1 MAQNTN
7 VEKKVKILQ
16 PNEALS
22 QQIFEPQSIIIQEN
36 TKISQLILVHEGEI
50 AYLEPS
56 RKNYLFVIPVKNFIP
71 AFSFIFSAEKYPLMV
86 VTTKQSKI
94 SAFPVSSANGIQ
106 NVILGNLNIGLMALH
121 SLDKE
126 SNYIL
131 TVYQKLND
139 FYKLINKYIINLS
152 ICYYKLQPNLIDN
165 LKEKEDVLDKNLLI
179 IKENVQKFLEHNTIP
194 KFLNY
199 NWLLQNNYTE
209 ELDSSFD
216 YESYL
221 FEYSF
226 LKRVISLPLEL
237 QTNIYKNNIK
247 IMEDIA
253 KKCNILQNQ
262 ILKEIG
268 ILTTEINRNLDIII
282 KGEYSFI
289 EKFNIILDLFDSNE
303 IEVSQKEFYDILRYI
318 MDGFEQIALFYQ
330 KAFYRKLT
338 VPTFFN
344 KIKERV
350 EREKTKIEEDKKE
363 KATQSVQVTSD
374 NQAIFDDL
382 KDSAQKI
389 LNYCEIPT
397 DESKRV
403 LQSLEALRNSKN
415 PLESE
420 PDIRKLRKPINETFW
435 KAYQKAYLKYRN
447 ARGNVPKYISLFLN
461 YGFFDEKFL
470 EQEHLMELN
479 DLVDTTDKTKKEFS
493 IMYAVE
499 WLDRI
504 YEKKEL
510 PSINELG
517 QTYFEILKLE
527 NPSLKVKKIEQFPPD
542 VDSPE
547 KRIEYE
553 IKNFISTNAK
563 LVSGAPTTYLAVL
576 TKYHIIA
583 PSLKDLFVTRESLSQ
598 ELDKL
603 LQIDYSAF
611 YREIVLNDE
620 KRKIFKEFVMINV
633 YPHMILLPS
642 IGNRS
647 MMWQELEDPRRKET
661 PARFTFPIFCTGDL
675 FNLIA
680 EATGAFRWEIQKTIL
695 GHDYNNIG
703 IPSLTSEYI
712 DYIQFYHKNREL
724 SDEQKEKIKQ
734 DFKNLRDDRAK
745 FINDYLIWIK
755 YESQGILKLNRVVR
769 NIMYRYV
776 PFSKGIRENLQKQP
790 AYAEIHNRFKNIRNK
805 KIIEIENRWK
815 KYGDKSTWPESLK
828 FTYDYYTQ

>member
-1 MAQNTN
+1 MTQNTN
-7 VEKKVKILQ
+7 VEKKIKVLQ

-22 QQIFEPQSIIIQEN
+22 QQIFEPQSIIITDN
-36 TKISQLILVHEGEI
+36 TKISQLIIVHEGEI
-50 AYLEPS
+50 AYLEPN
-56 RKNYLFVIPVKNFIP
+56 RKNYLFVMPAKNFIP
-71 AFSFIFSAEKYPLMV
+71 AFSFIFSPEKYPLMV
-86 VTTKQSKI
+86 MTTKPSKI
-94 SAFPVSSANGIQ
+94 SAFPVSSVNGIQ
-106 NVILGNLNIGLMALH
+106 NVILGKLNIGLMALH

-131 TVYQKLND
+131 ATYQKLND
-139 FYKLINKYIINLS
+139 FYKLINKFILNLS
-152 ICYYKLQPNLIDN
+152 ISFYKFQPNLIDN
-165 LKEKEDVLDKNLLI
+165 LKEKDDVIDKNLLV
-179 IKENVQKFLEHNTIP
+179 IKENLQKFLEHNAIP

-199 NWLLQNNYTE
+199 NWLLQNNYPE
-209 ELDSSFD
+209 ELNSSFD

-221 FEYSF
+221 FEYTF
-226 LKRVISLPLEL
+226 LKRFISLPLDL
-237 QTNIYKNNIK
+237 QTNIYKTNIK

-253 KKCNILQNQ
+253 KKSYILQNQ
-262 ILKEIG
+262 ILKEIETL
-268 ILTTEINRNLDIII
+268 ITEINRNLDIIT

-303 IEVSQKEFYDILRYI
+303 IEISQKEFYDILRYL
-318 MDGFEQIALFYQ
+318 MDGFEQIALSYQ
-330 KAFYRKLT
+330 KSFYKKLAI
-338 VPTFFN
+338 PTFFN
-344 KIKERV
+344 KVKERI
-350 EREKTKIEEDKKE
+350 EREKAKIEEDKKE
-363 KATQSVQVTSD
+363 KAIQSVQVVSD
-374 NQAIFDDL
+374 NQSVFDDL

-389 LNYCEIPT
+389 LNYCEIPS
-397 DESKRV
+397 DEAKRV
-403 LQSLEALRNSKN
+403 LQSLEALRNTKN

-420 PDIRKLRKPINETFW
+420 SDIRKLRKPINETFW
-435 KAYQKAYLKYRN
+435 KAYLKAYLKYKH

-470 EQEHLMELN
+470 EQEHLVELY
-479 DLVDTTDKTKKEFS
+479 DLIDTSDKTKKEFS
-493 IMYAVE
+493 IMYAID

-527 NPSLKVKKIEQFPPD
+527 NPTLKVKKIEQFPPD

-547 KRIEYE
+547 KRVEYE

-598 ELDKL
+598 ELEKL

-647 MMWQELEDPRRKET
+647 MMWQELEDPRKKDT
-661 PARFTFPIFCTGDL
+661 PARFTLPIFCTGDL
-675 FNLIA
+675 FNLVA

-734 DFKNLRDDRAK
+734 DFKNLRDDRSK